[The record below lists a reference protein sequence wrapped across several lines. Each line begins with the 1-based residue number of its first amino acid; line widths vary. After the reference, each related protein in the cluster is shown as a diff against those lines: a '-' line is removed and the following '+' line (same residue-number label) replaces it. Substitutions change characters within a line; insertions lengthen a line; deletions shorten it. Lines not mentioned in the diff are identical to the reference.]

1 MKTLKIEIPEGFKV
15 DSFDDKTGELKFIPI
30 PKTVIERIKTFDDVL
45 NETGFDKEE
54 FKQSLKGLD
63 KDEKAYRKLKLLAAA
78 LNEDWVPDW
87 NNSSEYK
94 YYPWFRMGSASG
106 GFSCDDYDFWYSR
119 SSVGSRLCF
128 KSRELAEYAGKQFET
143 IYKDFLTL

>member
-106 GFSCDDYDFWYSR
+106 GFSYGDFDFWHSR